1 MCVEPIIANDYNDGE
16 ERKLVIHPDFA
27 LEAMSVCRFVWRKRT
42 KIRR

>member
-1 MCVEPIIANDYNDGE
+1 MCAEPIIANDYNDGE